1 MKSTVCIIIL
11 NFNSFELTSQ
21 LVDSL
26 SDQEINHQIVLV
38 DNHSTDNSFLKLCNI
53 YEKNPII
60 SIIQT
65 SKNLGYAFGNNF
77 GIKYA
82 IKNFNPDFIA
92 ILNPDVI
99 VSQNFIQN
107 MMKLLETDS
116 KLVAVTGLML
126 NMKNE
131 MDLQTIA
138 WKIPTGIN
146 DFFLNSGLLTKLYNP
161 IQYKSLTKFEFPDD
175 ISVVRVETIPGS
187 CFFIK
192 SEIMEKIGF
201 FDENTFLYCEERI
214 LAKRIKENGYYSGL
228 SLSDSYI
235 HNHERKNK
243 APLKTKIFHYSH
255 LIKSRYYFNQKY
267 NQTSI
272 LIITPFFI
280 LSAAIGFFEV
290 ISKHYI
296 DIGLTQLVS
305 TERSKI

>member
-1 MKSTVCIIIL
+1 MKLTVCIIIL
-11 NFNSFELTSQ
+11 NFNSFELTSD

-38 DNHSTDNSFLKLCNI
+38 DNHSTDDSFLKLCNI
-53 YEKNPII
+53 YEKNSNI

-107 MMKLLETDS
+107 MVKLLETDS

-131 MDLQTIA
+131 VDLQTIA
-138 WKIPTGIN
+138 WKIPIGID

-161 IQYKSLTKFEFPDD
+161 IHYKIFTKFESQGDNSL
-175 ISVVRVETIPGS
+175 IRVETIPGS

-192 SEIMEKIGF
+192 SEIMERIGF
-201 FDENTFLYCEERI
+201 FDENTFLFCEERI
-214 LAKRIKENGYYSGL
+214 LAKKIKDNGYYSGL
-228 SLSDSYI
+228 SLSDSFI

-243 APLKTKIFHYSH
+243 DPLMVKMLHYYH
-255 LIKSRYYFNQKY
+255 LINSRYYFNQKY

-272 LIITPFFI
+272 LIITPFFF

-290 ISKHYI
+290 LMKHYFDKCYEFFFI
-296 DIGLTQLVS
+296 
-305 TERSKI
+305 